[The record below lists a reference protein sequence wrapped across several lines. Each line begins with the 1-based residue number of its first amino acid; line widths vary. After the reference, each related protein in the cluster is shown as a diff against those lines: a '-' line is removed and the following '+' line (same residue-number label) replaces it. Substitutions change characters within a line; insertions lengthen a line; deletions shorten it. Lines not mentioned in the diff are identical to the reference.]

1 MGFYYSMTQ
10 PYEVLALP
18 APPLQVLFALGGVDT
33 LWLTR
38 FLDIPCI
45 LQTLFSL
52 PYTALHCPT
61 LPYTV
66 FTVFTA

>member
-18 APPLQVLFALGGVDT
+18 ATPLQVLFALGRVDT

-38 FLDIPCI
+38 FLDIPYNY
-45 LQTLFSL
+45 S
-52 PYTALHCPT
+52 AN
-61 LPYTV
+61 
-66 FTVFTA
+66 TVFTAHA